1 MPNTPL
7 QSQLEKLH
15 AELQSPHKFS
25 EEELRMLEAISK
37 DIQAIESEQKASE
50 STIEPIKDQ
59 VNETLIHFDQEHPT
73 IFKLLQE
80 ISDALGKMGI

>member
-1 MPNTPL
+1 MPRDTL
-7 QSQLEKLH
+7 QLQLKKLH
-15 AELQSPHKFS
+15 AELQNPHKFN

-37 DIQAIESEQKASE
+37 DIQAIETEVKDSKS
-50 STIEPIKDQ
+50 SIEPIKDQ

-73 IFKLLQE
+73 VFKLLQE

>member
-15 AELQSPHKFS
+15 AELQSPHKLS

-50 STIEPIKDQ
+50 SAIEPIKDQ

>member
-1 MPNTPL
+1 MPRDSL
-7 QSQLEKLH
+7 QLQLKKLH
-15 AELQSPHKFS
+15 AELQSPHKFN

-37 DIQAIESEQKASE
+37 DIQAIETEVKE
-50 STIEPIKDQ
+50 SKSSIEPIKDQ

-73 IFKLLQE
+73 VFKLLQE

>member
-1 MPNTPL
+1 MPNTAL
-7 QSQLEKLH
+7 QKQLEKLH
-15 AELQSPHKFS
+15 AQLQSPHAFS
-25 EEELRMLEAISK
+25 EDELEMLEAISR
-37 DIQAIESEQKASE
+37 DIEAIEAGHNDSE
-50 STIEPIKDQ
+50 SLIEPIKDQ